1 MRKEHEVVVLR
12 VSKLASHVL
21 QLEGSTTRCDRLSK
35 WFTRSE
41 VTEKEVISMVHEYVH
56 CLHIHVSIASIRE
69 GVQVLQRIR
78 NPPIFKCNPV
88 QTVEGC

>member
-35 WFTRSE
+35 WFTGSE
-41 VTEKEVISMVHEYVH
+41 ATEKGMASMIHEYTH
-56 CLHIHVSIASIRE
+56 CLDVHMSIASVRE
-69 GVQVLQRIR
+69 GVQILQRIQ

>member
-1 MRKEHEVVVLR
+1 M
-12 VSKLASHVL
+12 SKLASHVL
-21 QLEGSTTRCDRLSK
+21 QLEGSTARCDRLAE

-41 VTEKEVISMVHEYVH
+41 VTEKEMVSIIHEYTH
-56 CLHIHVSIASIRE
+56 CLDVHVSIASVRE
-69 GVQVLQRIR
+69 GVQVLQRIQ